1 MELAILMTV
10 LIVLLVI
17 GVPVAFALLGASI
30 ACFLALDIPLVV
42 VFQRMAAG
50 VSTFSLMAIPFFVFA
65 GDLMYRAGIAGRLVQ
80 IAEAAFGRSRGGL
93 GLVTVG
99 ASTMFGAVS
108 GSAIASASAI
118 GATLMP
124 PMKEKGYD
132 ADYAVNV
139 TATAAI
145 VGLLI
150 PPSHNMI
157 IFSAA
162 SGIGVPIGDLFL
174 AGVVPGIITAFLLAV
189 ATWRVA
195 VKRGYPR
202 GVFPG
207 WSPFLR
213 AILLA
218 IPGLFAA
225 VIIMGGILSG
235 MFTATESSAIAV
247 IYTIIIGTL
256 AYRSLGWAKF
266 REAAAQSVRIT
277 SMVLMII
284 GAATAFGYALA
295 ILEAPTQ
302 LASMITAIT
311 DNPILILLIINVI
324 LLLLG
329 TFMDMSPLIII
340 MTPILL
346 PVVQKIGVDPVHF
359 GIIMML
365 NLGIGLVT
373 PPVGSVLF
381 VASAIGRTRME
392 TALRTIWPFYGALV
406 LSLILITY
414 FPALSLALP
423 QWMKGAGG

>member
-1 MELAILMTV
+1 MELAILMGV
-10 LIVLLVI
+10 LLVLLVI
-17 GVPVAFALLGASI
+17 GVPVAFALMGASI
-30 ACFLALDIPLVV
+30 ACFIALDIPLVV

-65 GDLMYRAGIAGRLVQ
+65 GDLMYRAGIADRLVH

-93 GLVTVG
+93 GVVTVG
-99 ASTMFGAVS
+99 ASTLFGAVS

-118 GATLMP
+118 GSTIMP
-124 PMKEKGYD
+124 SMKARGYGD
-132 ADYAVNV
+132 DYAVNV

-157 IFSAA
+157 IYSAA
-162 SGIGVPIGDLFL
+162 SGIGVSIGDLFL
-174 AGVVPGIITAFLLAV
+174 AGVFPGILTAFLLALV
-189 ATWRVA
+189 SWLVA

-202 GVFPG
+202 GAFPG
-207 WSPFLR
+207 WTPFLR

-235 MFTATESSAIAV
+235 IFTATESSAIAV
-247 IYTIIIGTL
+247 VYTIVIGTF
-256 AYRSLGWAKF
+256 AYRSLGWTRF
-266 REAAAQSVRIT
+266 RQAATQSVRIT
-277 SMVLMII
+277 AMVLLII
-284 GAATAFGYALA
+284 GSATAFGHALA
-295 ILEAPTQ
+295 ILEAPSQ
-302 LASMITAIT
+302 LAGLITSIT
-311 DNPILILLIINVI
+311 DNPILVLLIINVI

-340 MTPILL
+340 TTPILL
-346 PVVQKIGVDPVHF
+346 PVAVDVGVDPVHF

-381 VASAIGRTRME
+381 VASAIGKTRME
-392 TALRTIWPFYGALV
+392 TALKTIWPFYGSLVFALMLV
-406 LSLILITY
+406 T
-414 FPALSLALP
+414 FWPALSLTLP
-423 QWMKGAGG
+423 GLFK